1 MKAKRLP
8 ALFLALTL
16 ALSLAVPAFAVI
28 ATTET
33 PHVTLP
39 SVGGIT
45 YETWACLYQDSA
57 NTFRGSTW
65 VMNKSHENLPDGYMG
80 LTCDLYSDTRI
91 YASRPMQ
98 KNVGGNYFYSRLTSE
113 APVDPGTVY
122 VRGQVALYNRYT
134 GVDEFY
140 STPTASAVC
149 TSGAYAA
156 QSVPVDETLA
166 ELALTLTADGGYP
179 VTASGKTYGSALL
192 SDLVGEIPELIAAV
206 GVDGTEGY
214 VLANELY
221 PEMNGLAE
229 AEAYAA
235 YLETTEDTYRAI
247 PLYDLNEA
255 VIGSFHVQI
264 PGEDEEIPAEI
275 QKTIDEL
282 ETIRAHSAPL
292 PNSPQTELVP
302 AVGTKGENGYIRK
315 SDYPSAQWDIQALEG
330 SARYE
335 ELMGTLPPYILV
347 PLYDE
352 NGEVIGSFC
361 LQIPGRDEEISAE
374 IQKTINELE
383 ARKSACGSSE
393 PPDFLYMEVVP
404 ARGTQGEDGYIRR
417 SDFPGAHMP
426 QRTREEVR
434 LYSEFLSTLPAHVL
448 IPLYDENGVV
458 IGRFRVD
465 VNNGSLPEEEIQRQV
480 GRPAGF
486 N

>member
-8 ALFLALTL
+8 ALFLALIL
-16 ALSLAVPAFAVI
+16 ALSLTAPAFAVI
-28 ATTET
+28 ATVET

-65 VMNKSHENLPDGYMG
+65 VMNKSYENLPDGYMG

-91 YASRPMQ
+91 YASRPMGQ
-98 KNVGGNYFYSRLTSE
+98 NVGGIYFYSRATSD

-134 GVDEFY
+134 GVNEFY
-140 STPTASAVC
+140 STPIASAVC
-149 TSGAYAA
+149 TAGAYAA
-156 QSVPVDETLA
+156 QSVPVEDTLA

-192 SDLVGEIPELIAAV
+192 SDLAGEIPELIAAV
-206 GVDGTEGY
+206 GIDGREGY

-221 PEMNGLAE
+221 PEMNGLAD

-235 YLETTEDTYRAI
+235 YLKTTEDTYRAI

-264 PGEDEEIPAEI
+264 PSEDEEIPPEI

-282 ETIRAHSAPL
+282 EAARARSAPL
-292 PNSPQTELVP
+292 PNYPQTELVP
-302 AVGTKGENGYIRK
+302 AVGTKGEYGYIRR
-315 SDYPSAQWDIQALEG
+315 SDYPSAQWDIQTLEDA
-330 SARYE
+330 ARYDE
-335 ELMGTLPPYILV
+335 FLDTLPPYILV

-352 NGEVIGSFC
+352 NGEVIGRFR
-361 LQIPGRDEEISAE
+361 LQIPGKDEEISAE
-374 IQKTINELE
+374 IQETIHELE
-383 ARKSACGSSE
+383 ARKREAGSSE

-434 LYSEFLSTLPAHVL
+434 LYNEFLRTLPAYVL

-465 VNNGSLPEEEIQRQV
+465 VNNDSLSEEEIQRQV
-480 GRPAGF
+480 GRPAAF